1 MKFAP
6 TRARF
11 VATVAKF
18 IPTGANDGRTCA
30 SIVAIGAKAHHRR
43 NCALI
48 GRRFGVILTNFAAIA
63 ESFVVMLEIDA
74 ATFVTIGVIGGM
86 RAEIRQAAVG

>member
-1 MKFAP
+1 M
-6 TRARF
+6 
-11 VATVAKF
+11 
-18 IPTGANDGRTCA
+18 
-30 SIVAIGAKAHHRR
+30 
-43 NCALI
+43 
-48 GRRFGVILTNFAAIA
+48 NFAAIA